1 MATNTQP
8 AAGSKAMVWTGRIIS
23 LLVVVMMLFSGV
35 MKLMKPEALVTEFTR
50 LELKESLAI
59 ALGILEITCTV
70 IYAIPQTSV
79 LGAILLTGYYG
90 GAILT
95 HVRIGD
101 QFVFPIIGGILVWL
115 GLFLRDYRIRA
126 LIPFRK

>member
-1 MATNTQP
+1 ML
-8 AAGSKAMVWTGRIIS
+8 WTGRIIS

-35 MKLMKPEALVTEFTR
+35 MKLMKPEELVTEFSR

-59 ALGILEITCTV
+59 ALGILEITCTL
-70 IYAIPQTSV
+70 IYALPQTSV
-79 LGAILLTGYYG
+79 FGAILLTGYFG

-101 QFVFPIIGGILVWL
+101 PFVFPIIGGVLVWL
-115 GLFLRDYRIRA
+115 GLFLRDGRLRA
-126 LIPFRK
+126 LIPFRN